1 MKKGLF
7 DITTEVRGILL
18 SDKAV
23 RTYIGN
29 KVFPVFAPEGT
40 QGDLIIYFRD
50 KYEIY
55 RTQMGI
61 AEQQCNIYLGI
72 VSDSYDRSQVIAE
85 SVFQALEGDF
95 RNPDMS
101 VHLIDSTEDSVDGKY
116 LQLLLFN
123 IKER

>member
-50 KYEIY
+50 KYEID

-61 AEQQCNIYLGI
+61 AQQQCNIYLGI

-85 SVFQALEGDF
+85 SVFHALEGDF